1 MKTVKLS
8 KKFQI
13 VIPRSIRNKTGISVG
28 DTLIIDTEGEKI
40 NLTPLSGNYSEYTRN
55 LHSKIWKNVDIG
67 KYIKNERKSW
77 DKKVKNIDI
86 VILEELL

>member
-13 VIPRSIRNKTGISVG
+13 TIPGPIRDKMSLV
-28 DTLIIDTEGEKI
+28 
-40 NLTPLSGNYSEYTRN
+40 PLPGNYSEYTRN
-55 LHSKIWKNVDIG
+55 LYSKIWKKVDVG

-77 DKKVKNIDI
+77 DKKRN
-86 VILEELL
+86 